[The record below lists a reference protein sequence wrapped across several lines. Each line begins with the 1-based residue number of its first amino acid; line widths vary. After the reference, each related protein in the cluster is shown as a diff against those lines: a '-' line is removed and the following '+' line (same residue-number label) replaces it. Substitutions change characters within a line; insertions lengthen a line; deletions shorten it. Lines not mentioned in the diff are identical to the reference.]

1 MFFPQLYLISS
12 ESKCSIYGNT
22 IAGKFLPPTRLV
34 LEEGLFRILTGTL
47 GSLSEIYYKHIAEVN
62 LN

>member
-1 MFFPQLYLISS
+1 MFFLQLCLIFS

-22 IAGKFLPPTRLV
+22 IAGMFLPPTRFV
-34 LEEGLFRILTGTL
+34 LEEGVFRILTGTL
-47 GSLSEIYYKHIAEVN
+47 GSLSEIYYKHITEVN